1 MASEVIGLKDVN
13 RRLNQ
18 QMERIGGPLTERFV
32 TEVLIQIG
40 ARAAEYT
47 PVDTS
52 RLINSQWRQVRKA
65 QGAWVGMIGYGIMPP
80 GGERPIRQPGKHE
93 PKKAQDYAVHVH
105 DGPDKN
111 WQKASASNEFLA
123 KGVEDAIRQDLQEL
137 IRRNFNL

>member
-1 MASEVIGLKDVN
+1 MASEVRGLKDVN

-52 RLINSQWRQVRKA
+52 RLINSQWRQVRQA

-80 GGERPIRQPGKHE
+80 GGERDPGTGE
-93 PKKAQDYAVHVH
+93 RAPKRAQDYAVHVH
-105 DGPDKN
+105 DGPNKN
-111 WQKASASNEFLA
+111 WQKASASNKFLA